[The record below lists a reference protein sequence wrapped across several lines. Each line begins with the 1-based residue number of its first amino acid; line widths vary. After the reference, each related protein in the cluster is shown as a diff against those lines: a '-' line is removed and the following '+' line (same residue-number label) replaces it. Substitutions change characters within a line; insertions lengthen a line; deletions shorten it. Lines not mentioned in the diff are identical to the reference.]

1 VVRKLTLFLLVLWPL
16 GAGAAP
22 ASTST
27 AVAGGVYLGRKI
39 APTMSYHGAGWLVRP
54 ERAEEEDTDLLLEA
68 LGLEPGDVA
77 CDLGAGNGYHSLRMA
92 KVVGPE
98 GQVLASDL
106 QTEMLEMLE
115 NRAIE
120 AGADNVKTLRA
131 APEDPRFPE
140 DTCDLVLMVDVYH
153 ELSNPPAV
161 LDEIRSA
168 LAPGGRVAV
177 VEYRAED
184 PEVPIKPRHKM
195 TKAQVERELETNRFR
210 LASSFD
216 ELPWQHLLFFV
227 PEGE

>member
-1 VVRKLTLFLLVLWPL
+1 
-16 GAGAAP
+16 
-22 ASTST
+22 
-27 AVAGGVYLGRKI
+27 
-39 APTMSYHGAGWLVRP
+39 
-54 ERAEEEDTDLLLEA
+54 
-68 LGLEPGDVA
+68 
-77 CDLGAGNGYHSLRMA
+77 
-92 KVVGPE
+92 
-98 GQVLASDL
+98 
-106 QTEMLEMLE
+106 MLEMLE